1 MGDAQTIFALSSGH
15 GRAGVAVVR
24 VSGPAAGVALDRLA
38 APRPKPRV
46 AAFRRVRHHETG
58 EVLDEALVL
67 WFPGPRSETGEDM
80 AELHVHGGRAV
91 IAGVLA
97 ALGGIEGCRLAEPG
111 EFARRAFTNGKID
124 LTAAEA
130 IADLVEAETAAQR
143 RQALR
148 QAGGALAQLYDSWRA
163 DLIRA
168 QALTEAAIDFSDEA
182 DVGARACEEARR
194 VVARLLPSIRRHLH
208 DGRRGEIV
216 REGFRV
222 AIAGP
227 PNVGKSSLL
236 NAVARREAAIVSD
249 EAGTTR
255 DVIEV
260 TLDLGGV
267 PVVLSDTAGIREA
280 EGKVEREGIRR
291 AVANARD
298 ADLVLWLMDAAD
310 PRPEPPPDLV
320 RGIAELLWVLNKI
333 DLVKGDDRPSGARL
347 VPALGP
353 DRRGAT
359 GTGQGDRG
367 QGSCGGRR
375 IGGAGHHASAPPPAD
390 RGHGGGPGGLSRR
403 RSCRSGVAG
412 GGPAPGR
419 HGVGTDH
426 GAGGCGGC
434 PNRDLQP
441 LLHRQVGWVKRS
453 ADPTIV
459 KS

>member
-1 MGDAQTIFALSSGH
+1 MNTQPTIFALSSGH
-15 GRAGVAVVR
+15 GRAGVAVIR
-24 VSGPAAGVALDRLA
+24 ISGPAAARAVDAMA
-38 APRPKPRV
+38 APRPRPRF
-46 AAFRRVRHHETG
+46 AAFRHLRDPQTA
-58 EVLDEALVL
+58 EVLDQALVL
-67 WFPGPRSETGEDM
+67 WFPAPKSETGEDM

-124 LTAAEA
+124 LTAAEG
-130 IADLVEAETAAQR
+130 IADLVDAETAAQR

-148 QAGGALAQLYDSWRA
+148 QAGGALAQLYDFWRT

-182 DVGARACEEARR
+182 DVGATACEEARQL
-194 VVARLLPSIRRHLH
+194 VARMLPSIRRHLN

-236 NAVARREAAIVSD
+236 NAFARREAAIVSD

-267 PVVLSDTAGIREA
+267 PVVLSDTAGIRAA

-291 AVANARD
+291 AVARARE
-298 ADLVLWLMDAAD
+298 ADLVLWLMDAAA
-310 PRPEPPPDLV
+310 PQPEPLPDLL
-320 RGIAELLWVLNKI
+320 RGAGETLWVLNKV
-333 DLVKGDDRPSGARL
+333 DLV
-347 VPALGP
+347 
-353 DRRGAT
+353 
-359 GTGQGDRG
+359 
-367 QGSCGGRR
+367 
-375 IGGAGHHASAPPPAD
+375 GGAGGQAAPGTARFPLSVLTGEGLAELARAIEARAAAAAGASEAPVITQARHRQQIGAAVEALQTYLSGPPAELELRAED
-390 RGHGGGPGGLSRR
+390 LRR
-403 RSCRSGVAG
+403 A
-412 GGPAPGR
+412 ATALGR
-419 HGVGTDH
+419 ITGRVDVEDVLAEIFGRFCI
-426 GAGGCGGC
+426 G
-434 PNRDLQP
+434 
-441 LLHRQVGWVKRS
+441 K
-453 ADPTIV
+453 
-459 KS
+459 

>member
-1 MGDAQTIFALSSGH
+1 MKLTADTIFALSSGH
-15 GRAGVAVVR
+15 GRAGVAVIR
-24 VSGPAAGVALDRLA
+24 VSGPAAGVALDRMA
-38 APRPKPRV
+38 APRPKPRF
-46 AAFRRVRHHETG
+46 AAFRRLRHPTTD

-67 WFPGPRSETGEDM
+67 WFPGPGSETGEDM

-97 ALGGIEGCRLAEPG
+97 ALGGIGGCRLAEPG

-124 LTAAEA
+124 LTAAEG
-130 IADLVEAETAAQR
+130 IADLVDAETAAQR

-148 QAGGALAQLYDSWRA
+148 QTGGALARLYDSWRS

-182 DVGARACEEARR
+182 DVGAKACEEARAI
-194 VVARLLPSIRRHLH
+194 VARLVPAVRQHLN

-236 NAVARREAAIVSD
+236 NAFARREAAIVSD

-267 PVVLSDTAGIREA
+267 PVVFSDTAGIREA

-291 AVANARD
+291 AVAKARD
-298 ADLVLWLMDAAD
+298 AELVLWLMDAAD
-310 PRPEPPPDLV
+310 PQPVSPPPDLAGS
-320 RGIAELLWVLNKI
+320 REMLWVLNKI
-333 DLVKGDDRPSGARL
+333 DLVEGAGVRAAPGWFRLSVLTGEGLPELARAIEARAAAAAGGSEAPVITQARHRQQIGATVEALEAYLSGAPSELELRAEDL
-347 VPALGP
+347 RRAATALG
-353 DRRGAT
+353 RIT
-359 GTGQGDRG
+359 GRVDVEDVLAEIF
-367 QGSCGGRR
+367 GRYC
-375 IGGAGHHASAPPPAD
+375 IG
-390 RGHGGGPGGLSRR
+390 
-403 RSCRSGVAG
+403 
-412 GGPAPGR
+412 
-419 HGVGTDH
+419 
-426 GAGGCGGC
+426 
-434 PNRDLQP
+434 
-441 LLHRQVGWVKRS
+441 K
-453 ADPTIV
+453 
-459 KS
+459 